1 MDLQIKYDN
10 GQMTIHM
17 NAFFPTSQARLKKLL
32 KVIDLDHVNKENHIQ
47 MLETY
52 FNEQVVQ
59 MEENRKSA
67 AKVHLEYRQKAAD
80 TQSMVESKKKPNGV
94 SLTKEELVQA
104 KEDLKHYKTVASSQL
119 TKHNSCQRKK
129 QQFQKHLKILKQRK

>member
-17 NAFFPTSQARLKKLL
+17 DAFFPTSQARLKKLL
-32 KVIDLDHVNKENHIQ
+32 KVIDLDHTNKENHIQ

-59 MEENRKSA
+59 MEENRKYA

-80 TQSMVESKKKPNGV
+80 TQTMVESKKKPNGV
-94 SLTKEELVQA
+94 SLTKEELNQA
-104 KEDLKHYKTVASSQL
+104 KEDLKQYKAVASSQL
-119 TKHNSCQRKK
+119 TKHNSWQRKK
-129 QQFQKHLKILKQRK
+129 QLFQKHLEILKQRK